1 MAPEQARGDATVD
14 HRADVYALGAMLES
28 IGDAVPVLAI
38 ARKARS
44 AEPGARYQSVQALAA
59 DVSRYLAGRAVEAHR
74 ETVVDRLARF
84 ERRYRLPILLVLTYL
99 AVRAL
104 MLWFVRV

>member
-1 MAPEQARGDATVD
+1 MEKKT
-14 HRADVYALGAMLES
+14 
-28 IGDAVPVLAI
+28 IG
-38 ARKARS
+38 ARS
-44 AEPGARYQSVQALAA
+44 QITRKTLSASADPGARYQSVQALAA

-74 ETVVDRLARF
+74 EAVVDRLARF

>member
-1 MAPEQARGDATVD
+1 MLRAIIEQVLLTWRLIRDPRVSLWSKA
-14 HRADVYALGAMLES
+14 
-28 IGDAVPVLAI
+28 IPVLAI

-44 AEPGARYQSVQALAA
+44 ADPGARYQSVQALSA

-74 ETVVDRLARF
+74 ETLVDRLARF